1 MTHFLQSKFKIF
13 MLCAFVLLGLTG
25 CSNPRGTDGK
35 TKVDQIIASEQM
47 VVEKGRINV
56 SDISD
61 EALKKKYEKL
71 GDKDTITIEPTS
83 FSEALSASWFDG
95 LIVWP
100 IAQLINVFASWT
112 DAGIG
117 IILATLL
124 IQILVFAFTYKS
136 QLSMR
141 RMQEAQPE
149 IERLQS
155 KYKGKDDERSRMMMA
170 QEMQKVYTKY
180 DIHPFGSILV
190 TFIQLPIMMGVYYAT
205 MRAAAVVYGT
215 FFGMPLS
222 ETPIAAFTSFGS
234 GDVQWGPMI
243 VYVLMI
249 IFQIISL
256 QLPKWLKKYDDKKNN
271 VKQKKYLKQENGM
284 ANTMNT
290 TMYFSTALIAVMYL
304 SWPIAMSFYWLVSSV
319 IRSIQSL
326 FLHFVIM
333 DKDKTKK
340 K

>member
-1 MTHFLQSKFKIF
+1 MTNFLQSKFKIF

-61 EALKKKYEKL
+61 EALKKKYENLK
-71 GDKDTITIEPTS
+71 DTDTITIEPTT
-83 FSEALSASWFDG
+83 FKEALSDSWFDG

-124 IQILVFAFTYKS
+124 IQVLVFAFTYKS
-136 QLSMR
+136 QLSTQ

-149 IERLQS
+149 IERIQA
-155 KYKGKDDERSRMMMA
+155 KYKGKDDERSRMVMA
-170 QEMQKVYTKY
+170 QEMQKIYTKY

-205 MRAAAVVYGT
+205 MRAAAVVYGS
-215 FFGMPLS
+215 FLGMSLAG
-222 ETPIAAFTSFGS
+222 TPISAFTSIGS
-234 GDVQWGPMI
+234 GNVQWGPMV

-249 IFQIISL
+249 IFQLISL
-256 QLPKWLKKYDDKKNN
+256 QLPRWMKKYEDKKNN
-271 VKQKKYLKQENGM
+271 VKQKKYLKQDNPM
-284 ANTMNT
+284 ASTMNT

-319 IRSIQSL
+319 IRSIQTL
-326 FLHFVIM
+326 ILHFVIA
-333 DKDKTKK
+333 DKEKNKK